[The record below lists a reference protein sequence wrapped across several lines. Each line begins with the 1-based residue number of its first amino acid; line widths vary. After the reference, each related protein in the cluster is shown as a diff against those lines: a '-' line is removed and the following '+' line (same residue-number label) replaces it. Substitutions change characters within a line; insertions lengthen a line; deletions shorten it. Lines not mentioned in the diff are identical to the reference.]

1 MAKRPAVHAPG
12 WPSPMYRALP
22 QAATCPGQTNAG
34 SAAREPQPA
43 LSFETAPPS
52 EGAEALPPTPAPA
65 ETTATRCQP
74 LGLGTEEAVGAGLLP
89 LSCQANGSDSCC
101 GGPVRDPAQET
112 HAVLSPTSSRPLA
125 SERRRGSAMHHPSCI
140 IDQLP
145 VSHDTARAPRIQSL
159 AGGSAGIF
167 PAPVTVQMRKLRES
181 RSHNGLGGRAGR
193 RVQASR
199 DPVPGSVPSHTPL
212 IQRGDSDTHPHRG
225 RGSGVP
231 RRGPVWGR
239 RIKVAQRPPRLSLF
253 LLCPLRAQPALRA
266 GEAGKGAPSRKQ
278 GPARGAPGSTR
289 RRVT

>member
-1 MAKRPAVHAPG
+1 MRRVGPASCTG
-12 WPSPMYRALP
+12 
-22 QAATCPGQTNAG
+22 
-34 SAAREPQPA
+34 
-43 LSFETAPPS
+43 LSRR
-52 EGAEALPPTPAPA
+52 LPPARGRRTPAP
-65 ETTATRCQP
+65 RLGNRSRLCP
-74 LGLGTEEAVGAGLLP
+74 LRQRPLARARRHCRPRRHLPRPLRQGVSLSGLGRRRRSARASFP

-112 HAVLSPTSSRPLA
+112 HAVLSPTSSRPLV

-231 RRGPVWGR
+231 RRGPAWGR
-239 RIKVAQRPPRLSLF
+239 RIKAAQRPPRLSLF
-253 LLCPLRAQPALRA
+253 LLCPLSAQPALRA